1 MREGG
6 TMSKILEKLT
16 TIALLV
22 AASCG
27 VGLAQVVPTTILE
40 IDVENR
46 VSYTDDIPDVSKL
59 ATDPN
64 VTTAIPSRDFRKS
77 VTIGDIVA
85 VNGQPAKGTFVGNF
99 RQIFFRPEPTPGQA
113 IADINRSSVLEF
125 TFEILKIDG
134 TSIGTI
140 MAAGL
145 GMGGAPPGAPL
156 AVTQGNVAIVG
167 GTGAFLGARGQLGQ
181 AVSAQSIADRQASMS
196 EDPANR
202 RKHGGGGRSRFL
214 VHVTPLARPEIVITP
229 GGPAIFHSDFSLVNA
244 AKPAR
249 AGEVLILVASGLGP
263 TRPGVDPGTPFPAD
277 PLPEVNSPLG
287 VTVDGRPA
295 EILLSIGRPNT
306 IDRFRVDIRVPE
318 GTTSGLATLHLT
330 TAWIAGPDMTIAIQ

>member
-1 MREGG
+1 
-6 TMSKILEKLT
+6 MSKILEKFT
-16 TIALLV
+16 AIALWS

-27 VGLAQVVPTTILE
+27 VGFAQVAPTTILE

-46 VSYTDDIPDVSKL
+46 VSYTDDISDVSKL

-64 VTTAIPSRDFRKS
+64 VTTAIPTRDFRKS
-77 VTIGDIVA
+77 ITIGDIVA

-125 TFEILKIDG
+125 TFEILKVDG

-214 VHVTPLARPEIVITP
+214 VHVTPLARPEVVITP
-229 GGPAIFHSDFSLVNA
+229 SGPAIFHSDFSLVSA
-244 AKPAR
+244 AQPAR
-249 AGEVLILVASGLGP
+249 AGEVLILVAAGLGHNGQDVIAEAP
-263 TRPGVDPGTPFPAD
+263 GSRLLELAHRHLGPRARAVRSLGCDGGLAFAFGHHPSLIIDRHHARIAGHKDRPG
-277 PLPEVNSPLG
+277 
-287 VTVDGRPA
+287 
-295 EILLSIGRPNT
+295 LLAQ
-306 IDRFRVDIRVPE
+306 IRSVPVLQE
-318 GTTSGLATLHLT
+318 KQRLV
-330 TAWIAGPDMTIAIQ
+330 